1 MMMRYA
7 EQFLIRAEAEAHTSG
22 DVTFAINDLNA
33 IRNRAGLSNYT
44 GATDSTDVLA
54 AIMRERR
61 VELFTENGHR
71 WFDLKRTATIESV
84 MGAPGNQC
92 ALKGGIWN
100 PDDHQSLFPIANTEL
115 QLDHNIVQNP
125 GY

>member
-1 MMMRYA
+1 
-7 EQFLIRAEAEAHTSG
+7 
-22 DVTFAINDLNA
+22 
-33 IRNRAGLSNYT
+33 
-44 GATDSTDVLA
+44 
-54 AIMRERR
+54 
-61 VELFTENGHR
+61 
-71 WFDLKRTATIESV
+71 LKRTATIESV